1 MLFFNRDISWLQFNL
16 RVLLEAKNPSVPLYE
31 RIKFLSIFS
40 SNLDEFFRVRYP
52 ALLAL
57 KHVEILLEKENGS
70 LDNELL
76 ETILSTINEHQQL
89 FGNILRTGILP
100 ELLKE
105 KIHLYF
111 QEPIAKEH
119 SETVTDFFYTKVLS
133 FIQPVI
139 LSTSKEKFEL
149 QNNCLYFFVELQL
162 QEITYYSII
171 NIPHGNL
178 NRFMTLPDLDG
189 YKQIIFLDDVVRFNI
204 DKAFPGYIVKG
215 CFSIKLTRSAD
226 INLANEWSDML
237 ESQVLKMIKDRER
250 GTPSRFLFEKGM
262 SEKARDFIKE
272 YFGLTENEMIEGSC
286 YHNFKDLFSLPN
298 PVGKALLY
306 QEMTPIIHQG
316 LRKFSSLFNAITASD
331 HLLHFPY
338 QSYNYILRFFNEA
351 AIDRDVEEIY
361 VTLYRVASD
370 SHIVNAL
377 ISAAKN
383 GKKVSAF
390 VELKAR
396 FDEENNLI
404 WSQKMKSAGV
414 KIIYSI
420 PNLKVHSK
428 LALVKRRN
436 ESLVETYGL
445 LSTGNFNESTA
456 RFYTDHLLLTSD
468 PKITSEVDQLFTYL
482 LSRQQPEDY
491 HFITFAHLIVSRFN
505 LIQKFEALVNR
516 EIENKQNGKE
526 ASITLKLNNLEEKGM
541 IELLYKASCFGV
553 TVNLLIRGI
562 CCLIPGKK
570 GLSENITVK
579 RIIDRYLEHS
589 RVFIFSNDK
598 NPEVYLGS
606 ADLMNRNIHRR
617 IEVIFPVYKQEL
629 KKDILQ
635 IIRLQ
640 LDDNVQAVELDSEG
654 KMSFCT
660 PKEGEIHVQSQL
672 EIYKYLAQ
680 QVQ

>member
-16 RVLLEAKNPSVPLYE
+16 RVLLEAKNLDIPLYE

-57 KHVEILLEKENGS
+57 KHVEVFLDKENEN
-70 LDNELL
+70 LDDQLL
-76 ETILSTINEHQQL
+76 ETILVTINEHQQL
-89 FGNILRTGILP
+89 FGHILRSEILP
-100 ELLKE
+100 ELLRE

-111 QEPIAKEH
+111 QEPIAIEH
-119 SETVTDFFYTKVLS
+119 AETVTDFFYTKVLS

-139 LSTSKEKFEL
+139 LATSKEKFEL

-162 QEITYYSII
+162 QDTFYYSII

-178 NRFMTLPDLDG
+178 NRFMTLPDLDSF
-189 YKQIIFLDDVVRFNI
+189 KQIIFLDDVVRFNI
-204 DKAFPGYIVKG
+204 DKAFPGYKVKG
-215 CFSIKLTRSAD
+215 CYSIKLTRSAD

-250 GTPSRFLFEKGM
+250 GTPSRFLYERGM
-262 SEKARDFIKE
+262 PEEAKEFIKD
-272 YFGLTENEMIEGSC
+272 YFDLTENEMIEGSC

-298 PVGKALLY
+298 PVGKSLLY
-306 QEMTPIIHQG
+306 PDMPPIVHKR
-316 LRKFSSLFNAITASD
+316 LKKFSSLFDAIADSD
-331 HLLHFPY
+331 HLLHLPY

-396 FDEENNLI
+396 FDEENNLN

-420 PNLKVHSK
+420 PNMKVHSK
-428 LALVKRRN
+428 LALVKRRSSSGM
-436 ESLVETYGL
+436 EIYGL

-468 PKITSEVDQLFTYL
+468 TRITSEVDQLFTYL
-482 LSRQQPEDY
+482 LSRLQPEEY
-491 HFITFAHLIVSRFN
+491 HFIRFNHLIVSRFN
-505 LIQKFEALVNR
+505 LIERFRELVNR
-516 EIENKQNGKE
+516 EIEFKQNGKE

-553 TVNLLIRGI
+553 KVNLLIRGI
-562 CCLIPGKK
+562 CCLVPGKK

-589 RVFIFSNDK
+589 RVFIFQND
-598 NPEVYLGS
+598 NNAEVYLGS
-606 ADLMNRNIHRR
+606 ADLMNRNVHRR
-617 IEVIFPVYKQEL
+617 IEVIFPVYDEDL
-629 KKDILQ
+629 RDNILQ
-635 IIRLQ
+635 ITKKHLN
-640 LDDNVQAVELDSEG
+640 DNVQAVQLNSDG
-654 KMSFCT
+654 NMIFLK
-660 PKEGEIHVQSQL
+660 PKEGEEPVQSQL
-672 EIYKYLAQ
+672 EIYKYLSQ
-680 QVQ
+680 QT